1 MGNCACFKL
10 GVVRAALASALL
22 ALVGCAAAPPPV
34 EPEPP
39 PVVVEPA
46 PEPTPEPPPPPP
58 PAPVPARAPTAARP
72 PRANIA
78 LVIDMS
84 SESHAAVAAA
94 IAAELPP
101 RAYNVV
107 EVVSTAKDEL
117 AALRDRALTIVAV
130 GAAAVAAA
138 RTELPG
144 KDIVFCQVLGYE
156 ALFAAGERVWGVLP
170 LPPLALQLR
179 GWRSVDPSLRTIA
192 LVVSDPQDA
201 LAAEAQ
207 QAASA
212 AAADLHIEISSS
224 DRETLYLFR
233 RIAADVDGLWLLPDE
248 EALSPSV
255 LRELLSYAATR
266 GIGVLTFSEALL
278 SRGALL
284 SATSVPAD
292 VAATVHRIVERV
304 VAGRTS
310 DLPAMTPLSAAEFA
324 VNTNLAVT
332 LGLPPPAASRW
343 VTRDPD

>member
-1 MGNCACFKL
+1 LKL
-10 GVVRAALASALL
+10 GLTRAALASALL
-22 ALVGCAAAPPPV
+22 ALVGCAATPPPV

-39 PVVVEPA
+39 PVVEPV

-58 PAPVPARAPTAARP
+58 PAPAPAPAPVAVRP

-78 LVIDMS
+78 LVIDAS

-107 EVVSTAKDEL
+107 EVASTAKDEL
-117 AALRDRALTIVAV
+117 TALRDRALTIVAV
-130 GAAAVAAA
+130 GAEAVAAA
-138 RTELPG
+138 RAELPG

-156 ALFAAGERVWGVLP
+156 ALFVAGERVWGVLP

-179 GWRSVDPSLRTIA
+179 GWRTVDPSLRTIA

-201 LAAEAQ
+201 LTAEAQ
-207 QAASA
+207 KAASA
-212 AAADLHIEISSS
+212 AAADLHVEISSS

-233 RIAADVDGLWLLPDE
+233 RIAANVDGLWLLPDE

-255 LRELLSYAATR
+255 LRELLSYASTR
-266 GIGVLTFSEALL
+266 GVGVLTFSEALL
-278 SRGALL
+278 ARGALL
-284 SATSVPAD
+284 SATSVPND

-304 VAGRTS
+304 VAGRTD

-324 VNTNLAVT
+324 VNGSLAIT
-332 LGLPPPAASRW
+332 LGLPPPAVLRW